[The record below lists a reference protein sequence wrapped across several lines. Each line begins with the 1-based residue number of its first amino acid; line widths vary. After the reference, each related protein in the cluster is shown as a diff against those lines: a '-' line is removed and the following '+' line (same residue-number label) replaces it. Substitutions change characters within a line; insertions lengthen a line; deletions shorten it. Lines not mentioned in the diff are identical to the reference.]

1 MTLFSQVLVVTGLL
15 AAGVV
20 YGTDMFFAVVGRPAL
35 EETDEQSLTD
45 VMGHLHKYGDVRMPI
60 FGALGA
66 VSALG
71 LMFTAGLSTPAGK
84 CALLGLA
91 GMVTQLALYLR
102 VGQPVNRVL
111 TAAALQ
117 HRPAPD
123 PRALQRRWD
132 SVIGLRA
139 LGLTVA
145 MAGLALAALSLK

>member
-15 AAGVV
+15 TAGVV
-20 YGTDMFFAVVGRPAL
+20 YGTDMFFAVAGRPVL

-45 VMGHLHKYGDVRMPI
+45 VMGHLHKYGDARMPI

-71 LMFTAGLSTPAGK
+71 L
-84 CALLGLA
+84 A
-91 GMVTQLALYLR
+91 GMGTQLALYLR
-102 VGQPVNRVL
+102 LGQPVNRIL
-111 TAAALQ
+111 TAAVLQ